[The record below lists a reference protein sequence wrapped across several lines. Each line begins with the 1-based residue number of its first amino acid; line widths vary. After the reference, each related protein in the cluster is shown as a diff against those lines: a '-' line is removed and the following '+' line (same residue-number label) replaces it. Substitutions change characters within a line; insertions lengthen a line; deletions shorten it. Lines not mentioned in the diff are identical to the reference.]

1 MPVCSIVS
9 AVASD
14 GIIILVGVSLC
25 FILPPIQSSFVFFTH
40 NLVLPKFGSVQFSP
54 AILRTEN
61 RN

>member
-40 NLVLPKFGSVQFSP
+40 NLVLPKFGSVRFSP
-54 AILRTEN
+54 AI
-61 RN
+61 